1 MKELNESLL
10 NYCYYSICFGEFVQ
24 ESEKTNNRIKDKR
37 ESPDYYEI
45 FATENK
51 SASSLYKN
59 QISTL
64 IDNQNVNVDIKISKM
79 KEKIDKVNSF
89 IGINFN
95 EKENKVKINK
105 EKILYSL
112 KNEEK
117 NYGDLSVKYL
127 FEQEKL
133 YKEINSLK
141 YQMKSMNKQKKKI

>member
-1 MKELNESLL
+1 MKEN
-10 NYCYYSICFGEFVQ
+10 
-24 ESEKTNNRIKDKR
+24 
-37 ESPDYYEI
+37 
-45 FATENK
+45 
-51 SASSLYKN
+51 
-59 QISTL
+59 
-64 IDNQNVNVDIKISKM
+64 
-79 KEKIDKVNSF
+79 IDKVNSF